1 MDRLDK
7 TNLPRHIAIIMDG
20 NGRWAQNHSL
30 GRIAGHRK
38 GAESVRNIV
47 EACRKIGISYLTLY
61 AFSSEN
67 WSRPEREVR
76 ALMTLLERYL
86 KSEVKVMLKNNIR
99 LLAIGDTGALPESV
113 RTILRDTIEKTAG
126 NTAMTLILALN
137 YGSHDEILGA
147 VRQMLDEARQ
157 GKIRPSDVTLERFA
171 QYLFTKGIPNPDLL
185 IRTSGEYR
193 LSNFLLWQMA
203 YTEFYFTDTL
213 WPDFRE
219 EQLIEAILEFQ
230 RRETTFRSDKRPG
243 AEEAMMASSHIKR
256 WITGIIAVPIL
267 FSIIYFSTEVIFAGF
282 VVVVTVVAVLEYNR
296 LVFGVGNGWKSRR
309 CFCLESSCRLQPP
322 WPARE
327 RSLPLPSCRPSWSS
341 SCTFSA

>member
-1 MDRLDK
+1 MDQLDK

-86 KSEVKVMLKNNIR
+86 KSEVKVMMKNNIR
-99 LLAIGDTGALPESV
+99 LLTIGDTEALPEKV
-113 RTILRDTIEKTAG
+113 RTILRDTIGQTAA

-147 VRQMLDEARQ
+147 AKKMVAEALQ
-157 GKIRPSDVTLERFA
+157 GKIGAADVTMERFA
-171 QYLFTKGIPNPDLL
+171 DGLFTRGIPDPDLL

-193 LSNFLLWQMA
+193 LINFLLWQMA
-203 YTEFYFTDTL
+203 YTEFYFTDIL

-219 EQLIEAILEFQ
+219 EQLIEAI
-230 RRETTFRSDKRPG
+230 
-243 AEEAMMASSHIKR
+243 I
-256 WITGIIAVPIL
+256 
-267 FSIIYFSTEVIFAGF
+267 
-282 VVVVTVVAVLEYNR
+282 EYQ
-296 LVFGVGNGWKSRR
+296 K
-309 CFCLESSCRLQPP
+309 
-322 WPARE
+322 RE
-327 RSLPLPSCRPSWSS
+327 RRFGLTSDQVQKK
-341 SCTFSA
+341 T

>member
-20 NGRWAQNHSL
+20 NGRWAQKHSL

-99 LLAIGDTGALPESV
+99 LLAIGDTGALPEKV

-147 VRQMLDEARQ
+147 VRKLIDEACQ
-157 GKIRPSDVTLERFA
+157 GKIRASDVTLDRFA
-171 QYLFTKGIPNPDLL
+171 GYLSTGGIPDPDML

-203 YTEFYFTDTL
+203 YTEFYFTDIL

-219 EQLIEAILEFQ
+219 EQLIEAI
-230 RRETTFRSDKRPG
+230 S
-243 AEEAMMASSHIKR
+243 
-256 WITGIIAVPIL
+256 
-267 FSIIYFSTEVIFAGF
+267 
-282 VVVVTVVAVLEYNR
+282 EYQ
-296 LVFGVGNGWKSRR
+296 K
-309 CFCLESSCRLQPP
+309 
-322 WPARE
+322 RE
-327 RSLPLPSCRPSWSS
+327 RRFGLTSDQVQKK
-341 SCTFSA
+341 A

>member
-38 GAESVRNIV
+38 GAESVRTIV

-99 LLAIGDTGALPESV
+99 LLAIGDTGALPEKV
-113 RTILRDTIEKTAG
+113 RTILLDTIGQTAG

-147 VRQMLDEARQ
+147 VRKLIDEARQ
-157 GKIRPSDVTLERFA
+157 GTLRASDVTLERFA
-171 QYLFTKGIPNPDLL
+171 GYLSTKGVPDPDLL

-203 YTEFYFTDTL
+203 YTEFYFTDIL

-219 EQLIEAILEFQ
+219 EQLIEAI
-230 RRETTFRSDKRPG
+230 S
-243 AEEAMMASSHIKR
+243 
-256 WITGIIAVPIL
+256 
-267 FSIIYFSTEVIFAGF
+267 
-282 VVVVTVVAVLEYNR
+282 EYQ
-296 LVFGVGNGWKSRR
+296 K
-309 CFCLESSCRLQPP
+309 
-322 WPARE
+322 RE
-327 RSLPLPSCRPSWSS
+327 RRFGLTSDQVQRK
-341 SCTFSA
+341 A

>member
-86 KSEVKVMLKNNIR
+86 RSEVKVMLKNNIR
-99 LLAIGDTGALPESV
+99 LLAIGDTGALPEKV
-113 RTILRDTIEKTAG
+113 RTILRDTIGQTAG

-147 VRQMLDEARQ
+147 VRKLIDEARQ
-157 GKIRPSDVTLERFA
+157 GTIRASDVTLERFA
-171 QYLFTKGIPNPDLL
+171 GYLSTKGIPDPDLL

-203 YTEFYFTDTL
+203 YTEFYFTDIL

-219 EQLIEAILEFQ
+219 EQLIEAI
-230 RRETTFRSDKRPG
+230 S
-243 AEEAMMASSHIKR
+243 
-256 WITGIIAVPIL
+256 
-267 FSIIYFSTEVIFAGF
+267 
-282 VVVVTVVAVLEYNR
+282 EYQ
-296 LVFGVGNGWKSRR
+296 K
-309 CFCLESSCRLQPP
+309 
-322 WPARE
+322 RE
-327 RSLPLPSCRPSWSS
+327 RRFGLTSDQVQRK
-341 SCTFSA
+341 A

>member
-20 NGRWAQNHSL
+20 NGRWAQKHSL

-67 WSRPEREVR
+67 WSRRREVR

-99 LLAIGDTGALPESV
+99 LLAIGDTGALPEKV
-113 RTILRDTIEKTAG
+113 RAILRDTIEKTAG

-147 VRQMLDEARQ
+147 VRKLIDEACQ
-157 GKIRPSDVTLERFA
+157 GKIRASDVTLERFA
-171 QYLFTKGIPNPDLL
+171 GYL
-185 IRTSGEYR
+185 
-193 LSNFLLWQMA
+193 
-203 YTEFYFTDTL
+203 
-213 WPDFRE
+213 
-219 EQLIEAILEFQ
+219 
-230 RRETTFRSDKRPG
+230 
-243 AEEAMMASSHIKR
+243 
-256 WITGIIAVPIL
+256 
-267 FSIIYFSTEVIFAGF
+267 STEAFRTRMCSSGPAGSI
-282 VVVVTVVAVLEYNR
+282 A
-296 LVFGVGNGWKSRR
+296 
-309 CFCLESSCRLQPP
+309 
-322 WPARE
+322 
-327 RSLPLPSCRPSWSS
+327 
-341 SCTFSA
+341 

>member
-20 NGRWAQNHSL
+20 NGRWAQKHSL

-86 KSEVKVMLKNNIR
+86 KSEVKVMLKNHIR
-99 LLAIGDTGALPESV
+99 LLAIGDTEALPESV
-113 RTILRDTIEKTAG
+113 RAILRDTIEKTAG

-147 VRQMLDEARQ
+147 VRQILDEARQ

-230 RRETTFRSDKRPG
+230 RRERRFGLTSDQVQKR
-243 AEEAMMASSHIKR
+243 K
-256 WITGIIAVPIL
+256 
-267 FSIIYFSTEVIFAGF
+267 
-282 VVVVTVVAVLEYNR
+282 
-296 LVFGVGNGWKSRR
+296 
-309 CFCLESSCRLQPP
+309 
-322 WPARE
+322 
-327 RSLPLPSCRPSWSS
+327 
-341 SCTFSA
+341 

>member
-99 LLAIGDTGALPESV
+99 LLAIGDTGALPEKV
-113 RTILRDTIEKTAG
+113 RTILRDTIGQTAG

-147 VRQMLDEARQ
+147 VRKLIDEARQ
-157 GKIRPSDVTLERFA
+157 GTIRASDVTLERFA
-171 QYLFTKGIPNPDLL
+171 GYLSTKGIPDPDLL

-203 YTEFYFTDTL
+203 YTEFYFTDIL

-219 EQLIEAILEFQ
+219 EQLIEAI
-230 RRETTFRSDKRPG
+230 S
-243 AEEAMMASSHIKR
+243 
-256 WITGIIAVPIL
+256 
-267 FSIIYFSTEVIFAGF
+267 
-282 VVVVTVVAVLEYNR
+282 EYQ
-296 LVFGVGNGWKSRR
+296 K
-309 CFCLESSCRLQPP
+309 
-322 WPARE
+322 RE
-327 RSLPLPSCRPSWSS
+327 RRFGLTSDQVQRK
-341 SCTFSA
+341 A